1 MRNRLHGFM
10 ARWGIINAARFT
22 AKRCDMCDPVTIGA
36 IVSTVGSVYSG
47 YQQNQAAKVEAKN
60 AEASAKFQAEQAEA
74 DANTAKQEAEI
85 RAEKVRK
92 AAKMQVSQARAAA
105 AASGM
110 EVGEGTALEISKGI
124 ASESEYDA
132 QMTIFGGKDTQR
144 RGFQQAEGYRFAG
157 ESEAANIR
165 RQGKAALT
173 GSIMGAATDA
183 LGAWSSM
190 KGASGAKAA
199 DSGNSY
205 HNHVGPNAK
214 GGGARR
220 KY

>member
-1 MRNRLHGFM
+1 
-10 ARWGIINAARFT
+10 
-22 AKRCDMCDPVTIGA
+22 MCDPVTIGA
-36 IVSTVGSVYSG
+36 IVSATTTLYSG

-74 DANTAKQEAEI
+74 DANTAKQAAEI

-110 EVGEGTALEISKGI
+110 EVGEGTALEISKEI
-124 ASESEYDA
+124 ASGGEYDA
-132 QMTIFGGKDTQR
+132 QMTIFGGLDEQR
-144 RGFQQAEGYRFAG
+144 RGFQQAEGYKFAG
-157 ESEAANIR
+157 EAEADNIR
-165 RQGKAALT
+165 RAGKAALT
-173 GSIMGAATDA
+173 SSIMSAGTDA
-183 LGAWSSM
+183 FGAWSSM
-190 KGASGAKAA
+190 KGASGAKGA
-199 DSGNSY
+199 DTGSY